1 MKLETLGQHRRTGGR
16 NLWRQFVCSSGIR
29 NAEMEPGDE
38 GFGASREQE
47 TKGEANELI
56 KRTQAAGRNPRPSP
70 VLLRQNV
77 TLFFAPRRPEAFF
90 HCFGLHTLPRLEIG
104 RSRWWCLGCPRGIRS
119 SFIQTR

>member
-1 MKLETLGQHRRTGGR
+1 MKLETLGHHRRTGGR

-90 HCFGLHTLPRLEIG
+90 LCLQIAAATRWG
-104 RSRWWCLGCPRGIRS
+104 RRRS
-119 SFIQTR
+119 